1 MSTTSYTNIRSR
13 APCVV
18 YKNTY
23 SETFWNWNKTLTFC
37 LYEWVSSLLLW
48 THKKNFLNTV
58 FWNLLQNDKKYKS
71 KCDAKFT
78 NVLISISCMTD
89 YNFAK
94 LIKTPFQILLVPFFI
109 TETNKTHSISLKHMC
124 HHSIHFGRP
133 WYYCKKLLLCL
144 VSLLTHNN
152 MRKDIRIWRGFKT
165 FCSLFKK
172 KTG

>member
-1 MSTTSYTNIRSR
+1 MVLCVLRTQRYLHTHKHKMSRYCLYLCETWRNKPEIISECLQLHTQIYVHKHR
-13 APCVV
+13 VV

-89 YNFAK
+89 YNCQTYQNSFSDSVSSFLHYGNEQNAFN
-94 LIKTPFQILLVPFFI
+94 IVETYVPPQHPFWTAMILL
-109 TETNKTHSISLKHMC
+109 
-124 HHSIHFGRP
+124 
-133 WYYCKKLLLCL
+133 
-144 VSLLTHNN
+144 
-152 MRKDIRIWRGFKT
+152 
-165 FCSLFKK
+165 
-172 KTG
+172 